1 MAVNKGG
8 RGLKAPYDTT
18 HVRVPMPIKDKVQQ
32 LVDDYKNGVNSSD
45 SEMLDIESAINLAK
59 NILKN
64 KKGAREP
71 MQELLT
77 GIYDKDINL

>member
-8 RGLKAPYDTT
+8 RGLKALYDTT

-32 LVDDYKNGVNSSD
+32 LVDDYKNGVDSSD
-45 SEMLDIESAINLAK
+45 SETIDIENAINLAK

-64 KKGAREP
+64 KKGARES
-71 MQELLT
+71 MQKLLT
-77 GIYDKDINL
+77 GIYGKEVNL